1 MNKKTLAFVDHIFHI
16 KSKSGDFLREIFKK
30 EYTITNIWVD
40 KSLSFSDKIE
50 TFENIFF
57 FQIFPKVE
65 ILNRLKHKNIMW
77 APMYDSPHYPIG
89 FSPIMWKMV
98 KYYNVKILSFSKSI
112 TDFVQGK
119 KINYLK
125 LKYFKKPHRLKKNIK
140 KKISIFFWNRGN
152 IDLDDWINCVNL
164 SNIDRIIYFDTEWKI
179 KKPKILSNPKINY
192 IKSNFTKKQ
201 LDFIN
206 LINKSDIFVCPRNKE
221 GIGMAQI
228 EALSMGKYLIGNND
242 FTMKD
247 YIINPKIGMLFGN
260 NLNKKID
267 IDNVINY
274 RDYRLNHAKKGYI
287 KFEKDKKKI
296 LKLFKK
302 KIYFKNQP
310 PRFFYFKLIII
321 FLTIKRKL
329 FMLLK

>member
-1 MNKKTLAFVDHIFHI
+1 
-16 KSKSGDFLREIFKK
+16 
-30 EYTITNIWVD
+30 
-40 KSLSFSDKIE
+40 
-50 TFENIFF
+50 
-57 FQIFPKVE
+57 
-65 ILNRLKHKNIMW
+65 
-77 APMYDSPHYPIG
+77 
-89 FSPIMWKMV
+89 
-98 KYYNVKILSFSKSI
+98 
-112 TDFVQGK
+112 
-119 KINYLK
+119 
-125 LKYFKKPHRLKKNIK
+125 
-140 KKISIFFWNRGN
+140 
-152 IDLDDWINCVNL
+152 
-164 SNIDRIIYFDTEWKI
+164 
-179 KKPKILSNPKINY
+179 
-192 IKSNFTKKQ
+192 
-201 LDFIN
+201 
-206 LINKSDIFVCPRNKE
+206 
-221 GIGMAQI
+221 
-228 EALSMGKYLIGNND
+228 MGKYLIGNND

-329 FMLLK
+329 FMLLKWSKYITLDE